1 MFETGGE
8 VLRQIFIREIKG
20 SIALL
25 LFQGFFSF
33 HKGYASY
40 LDMNYH
46 R

>member
-8 VLRQIFIREIKG
+8 LLSQIFIREIKG

-25 LFQGFFSF
+25 LFQSPFFF